1 MNIGQADWPLG
12 KGQFLHWAV
21 VNRHRTAKAPIKQR
35 ERSCPRFQGLW
46 ILCCIFQF
54 SSLGIS
60 FSHFLSL
67 HALELFDFPCT
78 QCKVCTTE
86 HCQTF
91 SGHASFKP
99 WSVLK
104 MGGKLQKKL
113 CLFLGFHW
121 TLHDLIDLSPGSPS
135 QRQAIKCLQE
145 IAHHGAEWEQTAK
158 GRCSLGT
165 TSEENV
171 Q

>member
-1 MNIGQADWPLG
+1 MVKVSGGLIFHLHLAMASIPKSPSVFHGWVYSVGRCMNIGQADWPLG

-54 SSLGIS
+54 SSLEIS

-121 TLHDLIDLSPGSPS
+121 T
-135 QRQAIKCLQE
+135 
-145 IAHHGAEWEQTAK
+145 
-158 GRCSLGT
+158 
-165 TSEENV
+165 
-171 Q
+171 